1 MANKSI
7 KDYPESTSP
16 SGEWFVL
23 VDDGTGCYYK
33 VKLKNLPGGGF
44 TTTSTTTTIL
54 TTSTTTTAAPTTTS
68 TTTTTASGSTT
79 TTTSSTSSTTSTTT
93 TIVYDPDAQA
103 FFTAAGITG
112 ATDPT
117 GEQRNAVNN
126 LVIDLKSNSLWTKL
140 KAIYPFVGGTATT
153 HKFNLKNPADTDG
166 AFRMVFNGGVTHNA
180 NGVTFNGST
189 GYGDTK
195 FTMANFN
202 STTDLSIG
210 FYNRSTYINTYNF
223 GIADMGIYGSPAQF
237 GLFAF
242 IRRFYPN
249 GFGNQWTTAWV
260 NGDYFGFISSIIRG
274 AADSETYRNGVSL
287 ITQTTNI
294 NSNSPSAGQS
304 IYLGAVNNNSGV
316 AVDNNNFNYAFAY
329 IGDALSDTEVSN
341 FYSVVQTYQAALGRQ
356 VL

>member
-7 KDYPESTSP
+7 KDFPESTSP

-33 VKLKNLPGGGF
+33 VKLKNLPGGGGLTTTTTTLAP
-44 TTTSTTTTIL
+44 TTTSSTTTAPV
-54 TTSTTTTAAPTTTS
+54 TTSTTTTASGGTTTS
-68 TTTTTASGSTT
+68 TSSS
-79 TTTSSTSSTTSTTT
+79 TTSSTT
-93 TIVYDPDAQA
+93 TIAYDPDALA
-103 FFTAAGITG
+103 FFAAAGITDVNQKG
-112 ATDPT
+112 
-117 GEQRNAVNN
+117 AVNTMV
-126 LVIDLKSNSLWTKL
+126 LSLKSGGLWTKL
-140 KAIYPFVGGTATT
+140 KAVYPFVGGTASS
-153 HKFNLKNPADTDG
+153 HKYNLKNPADTDG
-166 AFRMVFNGGVTHNA
+166 AFRIVFNGGVTHNA

-210 FYNRSTYINTYNF
+210 VYNRSTFINSYAF

-249 GFGNQWTTAWV
+249 GFGDQWTPAWV
-260 NGDYFGFISSIIRG
+260 NGDYFGFISSIVRG

-304 IYLGAVNNNSGV
+304 IYIGAANNNSGTS
-316 AVDNNNFNYAFAY
+316 VDNNAFNYAFAY
-329 IGDALSDTEVSN
+329 LGDALSDAEALS
-341 FYSVVQTYQAALGRQ
+341 FYNIVQAYQTALGRQ
-356 VL
+356 VV